1 MDIMPAFEAVVGG
14 SNPSGCTKRDVLV
27 IRNICPLNISFYKIE
42 YKYFIKNVDNYV
54 SNVYKGHSI
63 NLSFKNQILKMC

>member
-1 MDIMPAFEAVVGG
+1 
-14 SNPSGCTKRDVLV
+14 
-27 IRNICPLNISFYKIE
+27 
-42 YKYFIKNVDNYV
+42 VDNYV